1 MNFNENSDVCQ
12 LLIRCRKHDDEAF
25 DELVH
30 RYMPMI
36 RSVVTSFSGV
46 TADEDEL
53 FCEACVAL
61 HIAAQK
67 YVIDQDEVSFGLYA
81 RICIRNRIV
90 DLLRRTEH
98 GRVVS
103 EFDVEQLAEEDSL
116 ETRVAD
122 RETFDL
128 ILDRAH
134 CVLSDYE
141 YHVLL
146 LHIQG
151 YKTSAIASALEKTA
165 KSVDNAKNRLFR
177 KLRQEIGDISI

>member
-1 MNFNENSDVCQ
+1 MNFNENSDVRQ
-12 LLIRCRKHDDEAF
+12 LLIRCRDHDDTAF
-25 DELVH
+25 DELVR

-36 RSVVTSFSGV
+36 RGVISSFSGFSV
-46 TADEDEL
+46 DEDEL

-67 YVIDQDEVSFGLYA
+67 YVINQDEVSFGLYA
-81 RICIRNRIV
+81 RICIGNRIV
-90 DLLRRTEH
+90 DLIRHSEP
-98 GRVVS
+98 GKVIS
-103 EFDVEQLAEEDSL
+103 EFDVEQFAEDDSL

-122 RETFDL
+122 REIFDL

-134 CVLSDYE
+134 AVLSDYE

-151 YKTSAIASALEKTA
+151 YKTSAIAKA
-165 KSVDNAKNRLFR
+165 VG
-177 KLRQEIGDISI
+177 ICYYIS